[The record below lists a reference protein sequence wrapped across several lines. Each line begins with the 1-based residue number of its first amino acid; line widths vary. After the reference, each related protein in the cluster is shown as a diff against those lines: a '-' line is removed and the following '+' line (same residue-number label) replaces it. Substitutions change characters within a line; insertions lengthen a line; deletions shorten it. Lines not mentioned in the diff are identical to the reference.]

1 LRSRLGF
8 FSWEALKEYVIAS
21 SLNSS
26 LSNGSRLGGVF
37 QEIDQRL
44 SRCGSAVGCR
54 VLSAG

>member
-26 LSNGSRLGGVF
+26 AIQRFQAYTSRA
-37 QEIDQRL
+37 EAAA
-44 SRCGSAVGCR
+44 SSKK
-54 VLSAG
+54 